1 MNAGKYPSGKME
13 KCNAY
18 VRDKPNDALA
28 SAPAAPPETKPKVD
42 VLAGVKHV
50 IALNLGL
57 TDEEREELSVDDVV
71 TDGSNRLG
79 MDELD
84 RVDVEFDV
92 DISDDEFVKA
102 GTIVGL
108 AKVIEAKVSGS
119 SKK

>member
-1 MNAGKYPSGKME
+1 MNEAKSTS
-13 KCNAY
+13 
-18 VRDKPNDALA
+18 DKQDADVK
-28 SAPAAPPETKPKVD
+28 TKPEAEVPVVAKVPQAKVD

-84 RVDVEFDV
+84 RVDVEFGLEDEFDV

-102 GTIVGL
+102 GTIGGL
-108 AKVIEAKVSGS
+108 VRVIEAKVSGS
-119 SKK
+119 SRK

>member
-1 MNAGKYPSGKME
+1 ME

-84 RVDVEFDV
+84 RVDVEFGLEDEFDV